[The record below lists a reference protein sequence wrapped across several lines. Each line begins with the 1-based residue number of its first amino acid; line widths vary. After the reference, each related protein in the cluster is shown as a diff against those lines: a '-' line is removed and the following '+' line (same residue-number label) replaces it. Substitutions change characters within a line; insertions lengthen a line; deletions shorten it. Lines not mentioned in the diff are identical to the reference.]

1 MFSAY
6 RVLLNISVINTLS
19 CSHLQHMGHAYQA
32 MKNITWIVT
41 SFSFTQSKS
50 LNIFAAHASK
60 TWSTYHM
67 MPKWKRV
74 GKQCTHCLIWF
85 NKTLKNIKRL
95 MTKNAHFLFSTW
107 GGVGWGDQEL
117 TESNEEAI
125 IYYNAQGVHQSF
137 ADGII
142 VLSTEW
148 SLLQTLNNHRFP
160 SVW

>member
-95 MTKNAHFLFSTW
+95 MTKNAHFLFSTG
-107 GGVGWGDQEL
+107 GGVGGSRTHRVQWR
-117 TESNEEAI
+117 S
-125 IYYNAQGVHQSF
+125 YN
-137 ADGII
+137 
-142 VLSTEW
+142 
-148 SLLQTLNNHRFP
+148 LLQCPRCT
-160 SVW
+160 SVICRWHYCSVNRMITATNSQQS